1 MLNDDAHYMR
11 LALAQAELGM
21 SRGEFPFGAVL
32 IGSDGNVVA
41 ANYDTVERD
50 NDFTSH
56 AETMIVKIACQTSG
70 RRDLSGCTLYTTVEP
85 CPMCFT
91 TNWLARV
98 DRIVWGATMKE
109 VSDLT
114 DAAVRELAVP
124 TEQMNELGGRQVV
137 LNGGVLRD
145 ECLAL
150 FSKVMASIE
159 KQPA

>member
-1 MLNDDAHYMR
+1 MSYDDAHYMR

-32 IGSDGNVVA
+32 IGSEGEVVA

-56 AETMIVKIACQTSG
+56 AETMLVKIACKATG
-70 RRDLSGCTLYTTVEP
+70 RRDLSGCTLYTTVAP

-91 TNWLARV
+91 TSWLARV

-109 VSDLT
+109 VADLT
-114 DAAVRELAVP
+114 GNAVRELAVP
-124 TEQMNELGGRQVV
+124 TEHMSDLGGQQVAIQ
-137 LNGGVLRD
+137 GGVLRD

-150 FSKVMASIE
+150 FSQVMATVGE
-159 KQPA
+159 QRA